1 MHKPAPF
8 YYKLL
13 ISLGFSILILPQTRA
28 FAKGE
33 VVNTVKNFAET
44 TAKAISPEVNITE
57 AIPAPKAVDEDNPDI
72 YFSAD
77 ELENNQELS
86 TITATGNVEIIRE
99 NLTLKANKVI
109 YNQKEDIVTA
119 VGDVVLVEKDGSV
132 LFSDYVELTHKMS
145 QGEMKNIKIIMQDK
159 TRIAA
164 STFRRGAKDKKI
176 MTNAVYS
183 PCNACRGESPLWQ
196 IKARKVEHNAET
208 QDVNYQNA
216 FIEIKG
222 VPVLYTPFLS
232 HPDPTVKRRSG
243 FLFPKLSSNSYLGAA
258 LQPQYFWSVNDQED
272 ILFNPI
278 ISSDKGVVAS
288 GAYNRYFY
296 RGKLD
301 ASGSYLKDPDTKE
314 SRGNLFLT
322 GRYEV
327 NDYWVADTDINYAS
341 DSAYLKDLSLPK
353 KDDAW
358 LTSRA
363 SLQGFDNRNYAAIDA
378 YYYTLLSYDLRDADK
393 PTVVPLFNY
402 ENYSN
407 PDRYGAYS
415 KTNLNFASVTWDDS
429 NSSQRAT
436 MINSWNLPYTSPYG
450 EKYRLV
456 ASLKSD
462 LYYVNDYQY
471 GKNDNFDGTV
481 ARFFPQLGLEW
492 RLPFVRATEDSRQI
506 LEPVIVGVVAPT
518 GDNKPDKIPNDDS
531 QDVDLDDTNILD
543 LDRYAGYDR
552 NDDGSRISYGIN
564 WSAYGNKYGRTSAFL
579 AQSYKFNKN
588 ESFTEAEG
596 QEGDFTDYVGRVY
609 ASPNEYFDINY
620 RFKLDKNDYD
630 LTYNELIA
638 GFGPSILRGYVGYIY
653 FKPNDTSSLDYG
665 QERKELYTSLSA
677 SLTRDWSISVY
688 NRQDLA
694 ENGGSLEHG
703 GTLTY
708 EDECSRFMF
717 IMRKDN
723 SSDPN
728 YEGNFEISF
737 AFFLKTLGGAGT
749 K

>member
-13 ISLGFSILILPQTRA
+13 ISLGFSVLILPQTRA